1 MLNSTLKS
9 QIDKL
14 REIFWSG
21 GLSNPLTAVEQIS
34 YLIFMYRIDI
44 LDSQRV
50 AKAKRLGQDYTS
62 LFDGTYVDGDKSYDK
77 QKLRRSHW
85 TQMSADQ
92 MFPYVRD
99 VVFPFIKELD
109 TGDGFA
115 GSLKD
120 ASFLIPK
127 ASMLVTATTTIND
140 LQITA
145 QNDDTAGD
153 IYEYL
158 LSEISSAG
166 KNGQFRT
173 PRHIIQ
179 MIVDIVNP
187 TKHDKVC
194 DPACGTAWFLI
205 NAYKHIIKENTSK
218 DGIIKDE
225 WWEEQYTG
233 DMLSKEDRK
242 RVKNEWLI
250 GYDIDSTMV
259 RIALMNSILHW
270 VDSPNIVYGDT
281 LGKQYKLTPEYD
293 IVLANPPFKWSIDAG
308 DMNENFSLSTK
319 KTELL
324 FLELILEKL
333 TIWGKA
339 GVIVPDGVLFG
350 SSKAH
355 KHIREKIIEDNE
367 LKAVISLPSGVFKPY
382 AWVSTAILIFTK
394 GDETKK
400 VWYYDLQ
407 NDGYSLDDKR
417 NEIEWSNVP
426 EIQSLY
432 KDLVLGRKY
441 DTEPKEWDNWFWV
454 TKEEIQEEWYDLSL
468 NKYKEIVYE
477 TIEYEKPEILIKQIR
492 EIENSI
498 LQGMDELEEMLG

>member
-1 MLNSTLKS
+1 M
-9 QIDKL
+9 
-14 REIFWSG
+14 
-21 GLSNPLTAVEQIS
+21 TAVEQIS
-34 YLIFMYRIDI
+34 YLIFMYRIDV

-50 AKAKRLGQDYTS
+50 AKANRLGKEYTS
-62 LFDGTYVDGDKSYDK
+62 LFDGAYIDGDKSYDK

-85 TQMSADQ
+85 TQMSADE

-109 TGDGFA
+109 TWDGFA
-115 GSLKD
+115 WSLKD

-145 QNDDTAGD
+145 QNDDTAWD

-179 MIVDIVNP
+179 MIVDLVNP

-194 DPACGTAWFLI
+194 DPACWTAWFLI

-218 DGIIKDE
+218 DGIIKDGDE
-225 WWEEQYTG
+225 VQYSW
-233 DMLSKEDRK
+233 DMLTPEDWN

-250 GYDIDSTMV
+250 WYDIDATMV
-259 RIALMNSILHW
+259 RIALMNSILHG

-281 LGKQYKLTPEYD
+281 LGKQYWLTTEYD
-293 IVLANPPFKWSIDAG
+293 IVLANPPFKWSIDAW
-308 DMNENFSLSTK
+308 DMNEDFDLTTK

-324 FLELILEKL
+324 FMELILKKL
-333 TIWGKA
+333 NIWWKA
-339 GVIVPDGVLFG
+339 WVIIPDGVLFG

-355 KHIREKIIEDNE
+355 KEIREKIIEENE
-367 LKAVISLPSGVFKPY
+367 LKAVISLPSWVFKPY

-394 GDETKK
+394 WDETKK
-400 VWYYDLQ
+400 VWYYDLE

-417 NEIEWSNVP
+417 NETEWSNIP
-426 EIQSLY
+426 EIQELY

-441 DTEPKEWDNWFWV
+441 DVGPEKWDNWFWV
-454 TKEEIQEEWYDLSL
+454 TKEEIKEEWYDLSL
-468 NKYKEIVYE
+468 NKYKEIEYE
-477 TIEYEKPEILIKQIR
+477 QVVYEKPEVLIRQIR
-492 EIENSI
+492 EIENKI
-498 LQGMDELEEMLG
+498 LKGMDELEGML